1 MSDVHHHH
9 HHDSAGGGSEAGF
22 SLSSF
27 SFKLQDRR
35 GRMHRFSC
43 GNLSLLLACMQ
54 LHQSLTY
61 ADGELVT
68 SPSSLPAEVQSLTPL
83 VTCILRRLG
92 ADIDP
97 DRLPQILVHI
107 HTCSCIYI
115 PDWPSADKEILL

>member
-1 MSDVHHHH
+1 MMMSDVHHHH

-43 GNLSLLLACMQ
+43 GNLRLLACMQ
-54 LHQSLTY
+54 LHQSSLTY
-61 ADGELVT
+61 ADGDL
-68 SPSSLPAEVQSLTPL
+68 PSLPAEVQSLTPL

-107 HTCSCIYI
+107 HTYIYLI
-115 PDWPSADKEILL
+115 GRLPIRKYSYS